1 MAVGQEASKILLIQR
16 NSDAHFLVMERC
28 FSSAVASHASRT
40 TFVGNI
46 AKTYYSFEL
55 DGIDIDWEYPG
66 KKGDSGD
73 HFHSTDSANFLSFLQ
88 LLRAKLPPNAVIS
101 AAVETTTFAG
111 NNGEPMSDLSEFA
124 KVLDWVLIMNYDVWG
139 CE

>member
-1 MAVGQEASKILLIQR
+1 MLAL
-16 NSDAHFLVMERC
+16 NYFLVIERH
-28 FSSAVASHASRT
+28 FSSAVASDSSRA
-40 TFVGNI
+40 TFVDNI

-66 KKGDSGD
+66 KRGDSGS
-73 HFHSTDSANFLSFLQ
+73 HFHTTDSANFLSFLQ
-88 LLRAKLPPNAVIS
+88 LLRAKLPPDAVIS
-101 AAVETTTFAG
+101 AAVETTTFVD
-111 NNGEPMSDLSEFA
+111 NNGDPMTDVSEFA